1 MSCGRVLRSAALA
14 ALILAGGICGGFF
27 SLSIEKAAATDDR
40 SEERMRMV
48 ESQIAAR
55 GVIDPRVLDA
65 MREVPR
71 HRFVPA
77 EWQHAAYEDTPLPI
91 GEGQTISQ
99 PLIVAE
105 MTELARLKP
114 GDRVFELG
122 TGSGYQAA
130 VASRL
135 AERVYT
141 MEIHPALAERAQS
154 TLAAL
159 GYDRVTV
166 SAGDGYFGWPEQGPF
181 DVIFVTAAA
190 THIPPP
196 LVQQLKT
203 GGRMIVPVGPV
214 FSVQRLMLVEKS
226 PAGVVTTRALFPVRF
241 VPVLGGHGG
250 G

>member
-1 MSCGRVLRSAALA
+1 MSCDRVPRPAIVA
-14 ALILAGGICGGFF
+14 ALILAGEILGGVFL
-27 SLSIEKAAATDDR
+27 LSRENAAATDEH

-48 ESQIAAR
+48 ESQIVAR
-55 GVIDPRVLDA
+55 GVVDPRVLEA

-77 EWQHAAYEDTPLPI
+77 DWQHAAYEDTPLPI

-141 MEIHPALAERAQS
+141 MEIHPALAERARA

-181 DVIFVTAAA
+181 DAILVTAAA

-196 LVQQLKT
+196 LVQQLKS
-203 GGRMIVPVGPV
+203 GGRMIVPVGPA
-214 FSVQRLMLVEKS
+214 FSIQRLMLVEKT
-226 PAGVVTTRALFPVRF
+226 PAGIVTTRALFPVRF
-241 VPVLGGHGG
+241 VPVVGGHGG

>member
-1 MSCGRVLRSAALA
+1 
-14 ALILAGGICGGFF
+14 
-27 SLSIEKAAATDDR
+27 
-40 SEERMRMV
+40 
-48 ESQIAAR
+48 
-55 GVIDPRVLDA
+55 
-65 MREVPR
+65 
-71 HRFVPA
+71 
-77 EWQHAAYEDTPLPI
+77 
-91 GEGQTISQ
+91 
-99 PLIVAE
+99 

-141 MEIHPALAERAQS
+141 MEIHPALAERARA

-181 DVIFVTAAA
+181 DAILVTAAA

-196 LVQQLKT
+196 LVQQLKS
-203 GGRMIVPVGPV
+203 GGHMIVPVGPA
-214 FSVQRLMLVEKS
+214 FSIQRLMLVEKTT
-226 PAGVVTTRALFPVRF
+226 AGIVTTRALFPVRF
-241 VPVLGGHGG
+241 VPVVGGHGG